1 MTLTEKYMILKDF
14 FQKTD
19 HLDSS
24 NTNITG
30 SFINAALNT
39 VKNKIPNVG
48 DLVKKQIMM
57 QKYLILRLNI
67 LTYLIVINLQMKYL
81 MQR

>member
-1 MTLTEKYMILKDF
+1 MVLKDLGILKNRSLRF
-14 FQKTD
+14 K
-19 HLDSS
+19 
-24 NTNITG
+24 
-30 SFINAALNT
+30 
-39 VKNKIPNVG
+39 VKYLVLLACLSMLLLIQIPNVG

-67 LTYLIVINLQMKYL
+67 LIYLMVINLQMKYL